1 MVKTS
6 GSGASE
12 SDRAV
17 MTVDGQ
23 CHLANISPPLLQI
36 LKSKLTI
43 DNPKYHAAKRY
54 GRWIGKNF
62 QQQLFFYDVDDSG
75 ISFPRGYAAQAVK
88 LCKKHLGQGPQIV
101 DNRRLL
107 AEVDFNFQ
115 GDLRPYQQEAVK
127 DVLQRHFGVLVAG
140 TGSGKTVMAL
150 AVLAE
155 RRQPALILLHS
166 KELMYQWQE
175 RISQF
180 MGIQAGLI
188 GDSRFDIQPVSVA
201 IVNTARKRL
210 NELVPHFGHLVVDEC
225 HRVPASLFTEV
236 VKAFDSYYMLGLSAT
251 AYRREDE
258 LTRLIYLYMGNR
270 SHQVDPEKLT
280 ETGAV
285 LKPEFIQQQTDFT
298 YGFRG
303 NYHHLMAALT
313 TNPARNQQIVEDIAT
328 EAGRSEGIILVVS
341 DRVAHCRKLADMLEE
356 KGLEAS
362 VLTGRLN
369 AAERGAIVESVH
381 SGGVKILIST
391 LQLVGEGFDAAGLTT
406 LFLTTPIKFT
416 GRLRQVIGR
425 ILRPASGKQPKV
437 IDYVDGQVGVLR
449 NSARIRRQAY
459 EDGQQ

>member
-1 MVKTS
+1 MVNTV

-12 SDRAV
+12 SNRAV

-62 QQQLFFYDVDDSG
+62 QQQLFFYDIDDAG
-75 ISFPRGYAAQAVK
+75 ISFPRGYAAQAVN
-88 LCKKHLGQGPQIV
+88 LCKKYLGQGPHIV

-115 GDLRPYQQEAVK
+115 GELRPYQQEAVK

-140 TGSGKTVMAL
+140 TGSGKTIMAL

-155 RRQPALILLHS
+155 RRQPALVLLHS

-180 MGIQAGLI
+180 MGIEAGLI
-188 GDSRFDIQPVSVA
+188 GDSRFDIQPISVA

-210 NELVPHFGHLVVDEC
+210 NELASHFGHLVVDEC

-251 AYRREDE
+251 AYRREDD
-258 LTRLIYLYMGNR
+258 LTRLIYLYMGDR
-270 SHQVDPEKLT
+270 SHQVDPKKLT

-285 LKPEFIQQQTDFT
+285 LKPEFIQQQTDFA

-313 TNPARNQQIVEDIAT
+313 KNPARNQQIVEDIAT
-328 EAGRSEGIILVVS
+328 ESGRSEGTILVVS

-369 AAERGAIVESVH
+369 AAERAAIVESVH
-381 SGGVKILIST
+381 NGRVKILIST

-437 IDYVDGQVGVLR
+437 IDYVDGQVGVLK

-459 EDGQQ
+459 EMDK

>member
-1 MVKTS
+1 MVNTS
-6 GSGASE
+6 GSRASE
-12 SDRAV
+12 SGQAV
-17 MTVDGQ
+17 MTVDSQ
-23 CHLANISPPLLQI
+23 CHLANISSPLLQI

-62 QQQLFFYDVDDSG
+62 QRQLFFYDIDDAG
-75 ISFPRGYAAQAVK
+75 ISFPRGYAAEAVK
-88 LCKKHLGQGPQIV
+88 LCKKFLGQGPQIV

-127 DVLQRHFGVLVAG
+127 NVLQRHFGVLVAG

-155 RRQPALILLHS
+155 RRQPALVLLHS

-188 GDSRFDIQPVSVA
+188 GDSRFDIRPVSVA

-210 NELVPHFGHLVVDEC
+210 DELAPHFGHLVVDEC

-251 AYRREDE
+251 AYRREDD
-258 LTRLIYLYMGNR
+258 LTRLIYLYMGDR
-270 SHQVDPEKLT
+270 SHQVDPKKLT

-313 TNPARNQQIVEDIAT
+313 KNPARNQQIVEDIAT

-341 DRVAHCRKLADMLEE
+341 DRVAHCRKLADMLSEN
-356 KGLEAS
+356 GLEAS

-369 AAERGAIVESVH
+369 AAERAAIVESVH
-381 SGGVKILIST
+381 SGRMKILIST

-437 IDYVDGQVGVLR
+437 IDYADGQVGVLR

-459 EDGQQ
+459 ETDK